1 MANQTAVTDFAVAAR
16 FWSKVLVRRP
26 GVCWPWRGAKHNHGY
41 GVFKVSR
48 EAGLVKAHRFAWEL
62 ANGPIPE
69 GLVVRHQCDN
79 PPCCNPA
86 HLTTGTQADN
96 IADMHARGRREYKSR
111 LTTANVA
118 SIFNEYAAGATQQ
131 QIAERFG
138 VAPSYISMLISGR
151 RGRAIMKGAPRG

>member
-1 MANQTAVTDFAVAAR
+1 MTEQLTLLDGRDALAVV
-16 FWSKVLVRRP
+16 
-26 GVCWPWRGAKHNHGY
+26 
-41 GVFKVSR
+41 
-48 EAGLVKAHRFAWEL
+48 
-62 ANGPIPE
+62 I
-69 GLVVRHQCDN
+69 
-79 PPCCNPA
+79 
-86 HLTTGTQADN
+86 N